1 LKCGD
6 LVVMAMG
13 SAVVVAAITMQALVA
28 DIIILRLF
36 LFKEVGL
43 ILFVLVVFMDAALE
57 NV

>member
-1 LKCGD
+1 
-6 LVVMAMG
+6 MG